1 MKQETTQN
9 IIKRSKSTKLLA
21 EEWEHVYIDIY
32 RKLNETKEWRSLR
45 ANNTIFIFKKVDK
58 IAAGYV
64 FTVDPPLLQGKNFVE
79 FAKSLGKAGFE
90 YFSTYVNNPI
100 PLKFVQDAGYEV
112 EIGEIIGDD
121 EFAEV
126 AISTATAEGEP
137 SE

>member
-1 MKQETTQN
+1 
-9 IIKRSKSTKLLA
+9 
-21 EEWEHVYIDIY
+21 
-32 RKLNETKEWRSLR
+32 
-45 ANNTIFIFKKVDK
+45 VDK

-79 FAKSLGKAGFE
+79 FAKSLGNAGFE
-90 YFSTYVNNPI
+90 HFSTYVNNPI

-126 AISTATAEGEP
+126 AISTTPAQGEP
-137 SE
+137 RE